1 MRLHARLPVLAA
13 ASVVLLGLAS
23 CQQLAGS
30 GKGSAQFVELR
41 TQLAGTREALRKAV
55 GDSDVTRVGVLLP
68 ALSTRLDEIEKRSSA
83 MNMLD
88 REHVALEIAT
98 LRRTITETDRW
109 VAAGDLD
116 SVRLK
121 ISQIDTSLGEID
133 TILDRTIRGATDA
146 SSSS

>member
-1 MRLHARLPVLAA
+1 MRLHARLPALAA
-13 ASVVLLGLAS
+13 ASILVLGLAS
-23 CQQLAGS
+23 CQQLAGT

-41 TQLAGTREALRKAV
+41 SQLAGSRDALRKAV
-55 GDSDVTRVGVLLP
+55 GESDITRVAALLP
-68 ALSTRLDEIEKRSSA
+68 AISGRLDEIEKRSSA

-98 LRRTITETDRW
+98 ARRTITETDRW

-121 ISQIDTSLGEID
+121 VNQIDVSLGEID
-133 TILDRTIRGATDA
+133 QILDRTIRGATDQ
-146 SSSS
+146 STS

>member
-1 MRLHARLPVLAA
+1 MRLHARLPALAA
-13 ASVVLLGLAS
+13 ASILVLGLAS
-23 CQQLAGS
+23 CQQLAGT

-41 TQLAGTREALRKAV
+41 SQLAGSRDALRKAV
-55 GDSDVTRVGVLLP
+55 GESDITRVAALLP
-68 ALSTRLDEIEKRSSA
+68 AISSRLDEIEKRSSA

-98 LRRTITETDRW
+98 ARRTITETDRW

-121 ISQIDTSLGEID
+121 VNQIDVSLGEID
-133 TILDRTIRGATDA
+133 QILDRTIRGATDQ
-146 SSSS
+146 STS

>member
-1 MRLHARLPVLAA
+1 MRLHARLPALAA
-13 ASVVLLGLAS
+13 ASILVLGLAS
-23 CQQLAGS
+23 CQQLAGT

-41 TQLAGTREALRKAV
+41 SQLAGSREALRKAV
-55 GDSDVTRVGVLLP
+55 GESDITRVAALLP
-68 ALSTRLDEIEKRSSA
+68 AISGRLDEIEKRSSA

-98 LRRTITETDRW
+98 ARRTITETDRW

-121 ISQIDTSLGEID
+121 VNQIDVSLGEID
-133 TILDRTIRGATDA
+133 QILDRTIRGATDQ
-146 SSSS
+146 STS